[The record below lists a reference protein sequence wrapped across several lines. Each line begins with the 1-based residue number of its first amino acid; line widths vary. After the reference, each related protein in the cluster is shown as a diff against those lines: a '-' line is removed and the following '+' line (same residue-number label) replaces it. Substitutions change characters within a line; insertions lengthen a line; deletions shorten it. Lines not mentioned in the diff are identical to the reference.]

1 MQIKIGSVNC
11 DPRTLDKRSVF
22 TASNPVSYNIQIHR
36 ECNIKKP
43 VFLLSLSGLPL
54 SGNYCYV
61 PAWHTYY
68 FLSEPV
74 ILDGE
79 RATVT
84 GELDYLTTY
93 ADTIKSLS
101 AYLIRTADDDNK
113 NKYLPDNKRPAQVN
127 EICQTLKFNATPFR
141 ANYAQDIVYLLTVV
155 GGNHTPSNGGA

>member
-1 MQIKIGSVNC
+1 MQIQIGYVNV

-22 TASNPVSYNIQIHR
+22 TASNPVPYNIQIHND
-36 ECNIKKP
+36 CNIKKP
-43 VFLLSLSGLPL
+43 VFLLSVSGLPL
-54 SGNYCYV
+54 SGNYCFV
-61 PAWHTYY
+61 PAWNAYY

-84 GELDYLTTY
+84 GVLDYLTTY
-93 ADTIKSLS
+93 ADGIKALH

-141 ANYAQDIVYLLTVV
+141 ANYAQDIVYLLTVI
-155 GGNHTPSNGGA
+155 GGNHTVSNGGA

>member
-22 TASNPVSYNIQIHR
+22 TASNPVTYNIQIHR

-43 VFLLSLSGLPL
+43 VFLLSVSGLPL
-54 SGNYCYV
+54 TGNYCFV
-61 PAWHTYY
+61 PTWNAYY

-74 ILDGE
+74 IMDGE

-93 ADTIKSLS
+93 ADAIKSLS
-101 AYLIRTADDDNK
+101 AYVVRTADDTHKNK
-113 NKYLPDNKRPAQVN
+113 NLRDGKKPV
-127 EICQTLKFNATPFR
+127 QTNVLCRTLQFNASPFR
-141 ANYAQDIVYLLTVV
+141 ANYSTDMVYLLTVV
-155 GGNHTPSNGGA
+155 GGNHTPSPT